1 VSTNRFEDAA
11 ASPILSRIA
20 LYQDDLAQWRH
31 DIHAHP
37 ELSFHERRTAAKVAA
52 LLEQWGY
59 NVTTGVGGT
68 GVVATLTN
76 GASQKSVGLRADMDA
91 LPITETTGLPYASSD
106 PAKMHACGHDGHV
119 AMLLGAARY
128 LAETRSFNGTLR
140 LIFQPAEEIMEGAKA
155 MVEDG
160 LFRRFPVDA
169 VFGMHVA
176 PELPAGVMGFR
187 SGPAMA
193 SCDDWEVVLTGIGGH
208 GSAPEKTTDPVVAG
222 ASLVMA
228 LQTVV
233 SRNVPPQQQT
243 VVTVGAFRSGEW
255 GNIIPNEAILRL
267 SIRNGDPEMRI
278 RVLERIRA
286 IIMGQTASYGVDWAI
301 REFGSSPV
309 LVNDQASTMF
319 ARSIACELFGESRLA
334 QTPLIMAGEDLAFM
348 LQERPGCLCYIG
360 NGDGPNVHNSGFLF
374 NDDILLPGAA
384 YWSALVERFLA

>member
-1 VSTNRFEDAA
+1 
-11 ASPILSRIA
+11 
-20 LYQDDLAQWRH
+20 
-31 DIHAHP
+31 
-37 ELSFHERRTAAKVAA
+37 
-52 LLEQWGY
+52 
-59 NVTTGVGGT
+59 
-68 GVVATLTN
+68 
-76 GASQKSVGLRADMDA
+76 
-91 LPITETTGLPYASSD
+91 
-106 PAKMHACGHDGHV
+106 
-119 AMLLGAARY
+119 MLLGAARY
-128 LAETRSFNGTLR
+128 LAETRSFDGTVR
-140 LIFQPAEEIMEGAKA
+140 LIFQPAEEVFGGAAA
-155 MVEDG
+155 MIEDG
-160 LFRRFPVDA
+160 LFQRFPVDA

-176 PELPAGVMGFR
+176 PELPEGVMGFR

-243 VVTVGAFRSGEW
+243 VVTVGAFQSGDW

-286 IIMGQTASYGVDWAI
+286 IIMGQGASFGVDCTI

>member
-1 VSTNRFEDAA
+1 MSSDRSEDST
-11 ASPILSRIA
+11 ASPILSRMA
-20 LYQDDLAQWRH
+20 LYRDDLLGFRH

-37 ELSFHERRTAAKVAA
+37 ELAFQEHRTAAKVAA

-59 NVTTGVGGT
+59 DVATGVGGT

-76 GASQKSVGLRADMDA
+76 GTSQKSVGLRADMDA
-91 LPITETTGLPYASSD
+91 LPITETTGLPYSSSD
-106 PAKMHACGHDGHV
+106 PGTMHACGHDGHV

-128 LAETRSFNGTLR
+128 LAETRSFNGTVR

-160 LFRRFPVDA
+160 LFLRFSVDA

-176 PELPAGVMGFR
+176 PELPTGVMGFR

-208 GSAPEKTTDPVVAG
+208 GSAPEKTTDPVVAA

-243 VVTVGAFRSGEW
+243 VVTVGAFRSGDW

-267 SIRNGDPEMRI
+267 SIRNGDPEIRI
-278 RVLERIRA
+278 RVLERIRT
-286 IIMGQTASYGVDWAI
+286 IVSGQAASYSVDWTI
-301 REFGSSPV
+301 RESGATPV
-309 LVNDQASTMF
+309 LVNDPASTTF
-319 ARSIACELFGESRLA
+319 ARSVACELFGESQVA
-334 QTPLIMAGEDLAFM
+334 QTPLIMAGEDLVFM

-360 NGDGPNVHNSGFLF
+360 NGPGANVHNSGFVF
-374 NDDILLPGAA
+374 NDDILVPGAA
-384 YWSALVERFLA
+384 YWCALVERFLV